1 MALQVAQLL
10 WQGLSQFAS
19 GSTRYENL
27 QLPATYET
35 ILLSSSKQ
43 RRGIETRFVCFPFFC
58 VFFFSIWGKHTAE
71 FLFLT
76 FFWHDSKLTCCAVT

>member
-19 GSTRYENL
+19 GITHYENL

-43 RRGIETRFVCFPFFC
+43 GEGLKRGLFVFPFFVCFSS
-58 VFFFSIWGKHTAE
+58 VFGESIWLNSC
-71 FLFLT
+71 F
-76 FFWHDSKLTCCAVT
+76 